1 MGRRR
6 IRVADVK
13 EILVQWDA
21 GASISGI
28 AHSLGY
34 SRPTVRKYV
43 QAGERVG
50 LVRGS
55 RRIDEVGW
63 ERAARAAIAQVA
75 AGPRVGDASQAIAV
89 YQDHLAERVG
99 SVRLSVLYQRLRDEQ
114 HLHVSWA
121 SFYRYARQHWPD
133 RLRPSPRI
141 TVRLDD
147 PPPGEEAQIDYF
159 YVGHWVDPE
168 TEHRHRLSAFLMTLS
183 HSRHQFLYPVL
194 SEDATSWLEAH
205 VAAFTFFRGAPRRLV
220 PDNLGS
226 AILKGDRY
234 DPRVNRAY
242 AELVRYYGCI
252 VDPSRLATPTDKP
265 RVERAGGYSRASF
278 FAGRTFPSLAVM
290 RREAVRW
297 CLDVAGQRIHGTT
310 GQKPLDVF
318 FAHEQGAL
326 LALPPKP
333 WEPVRWT
340 TAKVHADCHLQ
351 VEHARYSVPYRYVSH
366 RLDVRLSRSTVEI
379 YAAADLV
386 ATYLRRYQGRSTRM
400 EHYPEPA
407 QAFLR
412 ASPQACLR
420 KAESIGPATH
430 QLVRELLVD
439 HALHHLRQ
447 AQGVLRLVDRFGAER
462 LECACKRAL
471 DAGDGRY
478 RTVRGILERGADQV
492 QPDDELRTVLRPI
505 GAFLRGP
512 AAFARS
518 LLEAH

>member
-6 IRVADVK
+6 ILLADVK

-21 GASISGI
+21 GRSISGI

-43 QAGERVG
+43 QAGQRVG
-50 LVRGS
+50 LVCGS

-63 ERAARAAIAQVA
+63 ERAARAAIAEVA
-75 AGPRVGDASQAIAV
+75 AEPRVGDASLAIAG
-89 YQDHLAERVG
+89 YHDHLAERVG
-99 SVRLSVLYQRLRDEQ
+99 SVRLSVLHQRLRDEQ
-114 HLHVSWA
+114 QLNVSWA

-133 RLRPSPRI
+133 RLRAAPRV

-147 PPPGEEAQIDYF
+147 PPPGDEAQIDYF
-159 YVGHWVDPE
+159 YVGYWFDPE
-168 TEHRHRLSAFLMTLS
+168 TQRRHRLSAFLMTLS
-183 HSRHQFLYPVL
+183 HSRHEFLYPVL

-205 VAAFTFFRGAPRRLV
+205 AAAFTFFGGAPRRLV

-242 AELVRYYGCI
+242 GELVRYYGCI
-252 VDPSRLATPTDKP
+252 VDPSRLARPTDKP

-278 FAGRTFPSLAVM
+278 FAGRTFPSLVVM
-290 RREAVRW
+290 RQDAARW
-297 CLDVAGQRIHGTT
+297 CLEVAGQRMHGTT
-310 GQKPLDVF
+310 GQKPLEAF
-318 FAHEQGAL
+318 LAREQNAL
-326 LALPPKP
+326 LPLPPKP
-333 WEPVRWT
+333 WEPIRWT

-351 VEHARYSVPYRYVSH
+351 VEHARYSVPYRYVGH
-366 RLDVRLSRSTVEI
+366 RLDVRLGQSTVEI
-379 YAAADLV
+379 YTGAELI

-420 KAESIGPATH
+420 QAESIGPAAH

-447 AQGVLRLVDRFGAER
+447 VQGVLRLVDRFGPER
-462 LECACKRAL
+462 LERACQRAL

-492 QPDDELRTVLRPI
+492 QPEAEYPAILRPI

-518 LLEAH
+518 LLEVR